1 MVFLYRSHILVSIPY
16 RLATNRDGGKEKK
29 MIRMFQFLIG
39 WLQTLLQMLCL
50 LTGPQAVSIPYRL
63 ATNSDFTTAMIDE
76 AIVFQFLIGWLQTC
90 S

>member
-63 ATNSDFTTAMIDE
+63 ATNIAKTKLP
-76 AIVFQFLIGWLQTC
+76 LITDGAVSIPYRLATNKR
-90 S
+90 